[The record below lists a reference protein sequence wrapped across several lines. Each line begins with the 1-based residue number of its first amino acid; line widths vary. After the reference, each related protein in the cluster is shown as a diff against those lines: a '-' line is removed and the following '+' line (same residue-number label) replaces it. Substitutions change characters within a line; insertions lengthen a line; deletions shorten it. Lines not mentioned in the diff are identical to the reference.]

1 MVLFQRYFRGLY
13 LLVPIL
19 LGLAL
24 GHLAA
29 TSIGVLLTPP
39 VRILDQGTRVVAAAP
54 RAQSLTDSEVVV
66 QRNIFDSTAP
76 GVMTLASTTPLNS
89 QQAAAP
95 PQPRPNM
102 VLLGTVTRG
111 DLSLAVIRT
120 DKEVKTYRQ
129 GGETPGGD
137 VLEEVARLFVTI
149 KFSDG
154 SSLNLPL
161 HETASD
167 STSGAPGAE
176 GRGRATASTPAAA
189 PATGTTEGAVR
200 SIGDNRWSITR
211 EEAERARGN
220 LNELLKQA
228 RMEPRIIDGRTDGFV
243 VRMIQP
249 RSLLALLGIQRG
261 DVLMQ
266 VNGVELD
273 SPEKALQIFQ
283 QLREARNI
291 SIGLVREGERMNF
304 DYQIE

>member
-1 MVLFQRYFRGLY
+1 MVIFFQRYFRFFY
-13 LLVPIL
+13 LLVPVL

-29 TSIGVLLTPP
+29 TSVGVLLTPP
-39 VRILDQGTRVVAAAP
+39 VRIVDQGSKAVVAAP
-54 RAQSLTDSEVVV
+54 RPQTLADSEVVV

-76 GVMTLASTTPLNS
+76 GVMTLANTPALNG
-89 QQAAAP
+89 QQAAP
-95 PQPRPNM
+95 PTPRPNM
-102 VLLGTVTRG
+102 ALLGTVTRG
-111 DLSLAVIRT
+111 DRSLAVIRT
-120 DKEVKTYRQ
+120 DKEIKTYRQ
-129 GGETPGGD
+129 GGETPGGG
-137 VLEEVARLFVTI
+137 VLEEVARLFVII
-149 KFSDG
+149 KFPDG

-161 HETASD
+161 YETAGGD
-167 STSGAPGAE
+167 SAPVAE
-176 GRGRATASTPAAA
+176 GRAPRGRTSA
-189 PATGTTEGAVR
+189 PATAATTSAEGAVR
-200 SIGDNRWSITR
+200 SIGENRWSISR
-211 EEAERARGN
+211 DEAERARGN

-228 RMEPRIIDGRTDGFV
+228 RMEPRIVEGRTEGFV

-283 QLREARNI
+283 QLREARSI
-291 SIGLVREGERMNF
+291 SIGLMREGERMNF

>member
-1 MVLFQRYFRGLY
+1 MALVFQRYFRAFY
-13 LLVPIL
+13 LLVPVL

-29 TSIGVLLTPP
+29 TSVGVLLTPP
-39 VRILDQGTRVVAAAP
+39 VRIVDQGARAVSAP
-54 RAQSLTDSEVVV
+54 LLPPKINDYEVIV

-76 GVMTLASTTPLNS
+76 GVMTLASAPPLDN
-89 QQAAAP
+89 QQQAAP
-95 PQPRPNM
+95 PQARPNM
-102 VLLGTVTRG
+102 ALLGTVTRG

-120 DKEVKTYRQ
+120 DNEVKTYRQ
-129 GGETPGGD
+129 GGETPGGG

-149 KFSDG
+149 KFQDG
-154 SSLNLPL
+154 STLNLPL
-161 HETASD
+161 HDVAGD
-167 STSGAPGAE
+167 RGSTPVAT
-176 GRGRATASTPAAA
+176 GRGRAGAGAAA
-189 PATGTTEGAVR
+189 PPAAPSDEAVR
-200 SIGDNRWSITR
+200 SIGENRWSISR

-228 RMEPRIIDGRTDGFV
+228 RMEPRIIDGRTEGFV

-283 QLREARNI
+283 QLREARSI
-291 SIGLVREGERMNF
+291 SIGLMRNEQRMNF
-304 DYQIE
+304 DYQID